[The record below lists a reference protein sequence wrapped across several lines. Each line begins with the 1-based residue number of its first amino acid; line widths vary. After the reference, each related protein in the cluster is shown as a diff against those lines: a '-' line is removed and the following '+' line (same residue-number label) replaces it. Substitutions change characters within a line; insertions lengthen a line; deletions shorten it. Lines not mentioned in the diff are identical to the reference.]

1 MKVYNTLTPYKELDA
16 EPLQYGVC
24 RDFDHLSRY
33 RGLRQVVHNVA
44 TSEQFVTL
52 ETPNSFRSNLT
63 NCKVHT
69 VTYSEQNRLDVIADK
84 YLGSSSYAWVISY
97 MNHIEDGYTIR
108 EGQKLVIPNS
118 ITDLMQ
124 NNEFLSS
131 IPAMQLNLG
140 VE

>member
-1 MKVYNTLTPYKELDA
+1 MKVYDTLTPYKELDV

-44 TSEQFVTL
+44 TDEQFVTL
-52 ETPNSFRSNLT
+52 ETPNSFNSNLT

-69 VTYSEQNRLDVIADK
+69 VTYSEQNRLDVIANK

-140 VE
+140 TE

>member
-1 MKVYNTLTPYKELDA
+1 MKVYNTLTPYKELDV

-69 VTYSEQNRLDVIADK
+69 VTYSEQNRLDVIANK

-97 MNHIEDGYTIR
+97 MNHIEDGYTVR

-124 NNEFLSS
+124 NHEFLSS